1 MKKLN
6 IQKVEE
12 VMINKGININD
23 LCKKLG
29 VSRVTVHRYLK
40 GKGKMQ
46 IKTINSLGAA
56 LGVEPSSIIRG
67 K

>member
-6 IQKVEE
+6 IQKVEKI
-12 VMINKGININD
+12 MINKGINVTE
-23 LCKKLG
+23 LSKRLG
-29 VSRVTVHRYLK
+29 VSRVTIHRYLK

-56 LGVEPSSIIRG
+56 LEVEPSSIVKG
-67 K
+67 